1 MSSKDKKKA
10 LLVGIGKWGEVLANI
25 LIKKGYQVSYVSRD
39 KSQKLSFEMKF
50 KSDII
55 KHFSCNDEI
64 IFDLVVIAVQP
75 KDFYGAWK
83 EYKIYSKKFLIEKPG
98 ALNKKEIQKIFLEAF
113 KEGKSILINYEYI
126 YTEETRLLL
135 DKLIEKKEDIEE
147 IVIIWEKKLYKNGN
161 LHWRLLPHLI
171 ADLIVISQENLFF
184 TKSQIKEN
192 SIKLMGRIINANF
205 KIEFND
211 KEKTF
216 YQNKIRLSNKK
227 VFVKERNK
235 LLLCDKVIYNK
246 NVLSVDK
253 MIDLSQNAS
262 KEIIDSNN
270 KLATDVLSVIDK
282 INV

>member
-39 KSQKLSFEMKF
+39 KTQKLSFEMKF
-50 KSDII
+50 KSNFI
-55 KHFSCNDEI
+55 KLFSCNDEI

-113 KEGKSILINYEYI
+113 KEGRSILINYEYS

-246 NVLSVDK
+246 NALSVDK
-253 MIDLSQNAS
+253 MIELSQNAS
-262 KEIIDSNN
+262 NEIIDSNN